1 MGERIYPIVA
11 NESSHGDSDFVAFT
25 EMDDEFGCLC
35 TFPTND
41 TFNGINELDIERIKS
56 LALFGAAV
64 HLLMSGELDGPVFIP
79 DGLPR
84 WIVDAV
90 RRIRAGA
97 TDAADPP
104 GRTTEGGERVV

>member
-1 MGERIYPIVA
+1 MGEWSYEIDDTYVRF
-11 NESSHGDSDFVAFT
+11 SD
-25 EMDDEFGCLC
+25 MDDEFRCLC
-35 TFPTND
+35 TFPFHD
-41 TFNGINELDIERIKS
+41 GEELDIERIKS

-97 TDAADPP
+97 TDAL
-104 GRTTEGGERVV
+104 TEETEHVV

>member
-1 MGERIYPIVA
+1 MGERIYPIVE
-11 NESSHGDSDFVAFT
+11 NSRSHGDSDYVRFSD
-25 EMDDEFGCLC
+25 MDDEFRCLC
-35 TFPTND
+35 TFPGND
-41 TFNGINELDIERIKS
+41 QEELDIERIKS

-90 RRIRAGA
+90 RRIRDGA
-97 TDAADPP
+97 TDAADHP
-104 GRTTEGGERVV
+104 GRTTEEAESVV

>member
-1 MGERIYPIVA
+1 MGERIYPIVM
-11 NESSHGDSDFVAFT
+11 NESSHGDSDYVRFSD
-25 EMDDEFGCLC
+25 MDDEFGCLC
-35 TFPTND
+35 TFPGND
-41 TFNGINELDIERIKS
+41 QEELDIERIKS

-79 DGLPR
+79 DNLPR

-97 TDAADPP
+97 TEAL
-104 GRTTEGGERVV
+104 TEEVDGVVQSI

>member
-1 MGERIYPIVA
+1 MGEAVYQVG
-11 NESSHGDSDFVAFT
+11 SGDSDFVTFT
-25 EMDDEFGCLC
+25 EYDEFRCLC
-35 TFPTND
+35 TFAFHD
-41 TFNGINELDIERIKS
+41 GEELDIERIKA

-90 RRIRAGA
+90 RRIIFEE
-97 TDAADPP
+97 D
-104 GRTTEGGERVV
+104 

>member
-1 MGERIYPIVA
+1 MGERIYPIVE
-11 NESSHGDSDFVAFT
+11 NSRSHGDSDYVRFSD
-25 EMDDEFGCLC
+25 MDDEFGCLC

-64 HLLMSGELDGPVFIP
+64 HLLMSSELDGPVFIP

-90 RRIRAGA
+90 RRIEFA
-97 TDAADPP
+97 
-104 GRTTEGGERVV
+104 ERG